1 MVLPLRGRLTLGRW
15 VTNSGQS
22 VGKIKAKVKAEKKGI
37 DSACFNGRS
46 NSASDQLNVK
56 MRLEGINLVYP
67 VVQVRNL
74 LHRNREVQVGT
85 CGNLFCM

>member
-1 MVLPLRGRLTLGRW
+1 MVLLLRDRLTIGRC

-22 VGKIKAKVKAEKKGI
+22 GGKIKARVKAEKKV
-37 DSACFNGRS
+37 DTACFNGRN
-46 NSASDQLNVK
+46 NSTGDQLIVK

-74 LHRNREVQVGT
+74 
-85 CGNLFCM
+85 CS